1 MHWIDFLLISFFI
14 IGFPLYGYLPRK
26 RNKTIEDYFLGGRNI
41 PWYVAMMSIV
51 ATETSVLTFISVPG
65 LSYSGNWTFLQ
76 LSLGYIIGRLGVS
89 VLLLPIYFEKGVIS
103 IYQIIGM
110 RFNLSMQRISSLVFL
125 ATRLLADGVRFLA
138 TAVIV
143 QILTGWSIFTSIF
156 IIGCTT
162 LIYSFFGGIRSIL
175 WIDFFQFILYLFGGL
190 IAIIIGLSYV
200 ELSFFDLLSYLLS
213 KEKLQLFEFSG
224 NPIGNSYHFVSALIG
239 GIFLSLASHGIDHMM
254 VQRVLSTKNLIS
266 AKKAMIGSG
275 ILILFQF
282 TVFLFVGSL
291 IFILMGDKPIEQDR
305 EFTTFIIEY
314 VPVGLKGL
322 LLAGAISA
330 AMSTLSSS
338 INSLTTSTVV
348 DIFDKNSSL
357 KASKL
362 ISLLWGIVLM
372 MFAFLFDETNSSL
385 IEVGLRIAS
394 FTYGGLLG
402 LFFLSKINLK
412 INPLY
417 PPLGLVSSM
426 ILVFFLD
433 SWGFA
438 WTWFVL
444 ISSLANVLLVVSLQ
458 QVENLLISK
467 S

>member
-1 MHWIDFLLISFFI
+1 
-14 IGFPLYGYLPRK
+14 
-26 RNKTIEDYFLGGRNI
+26 
-41 PWYVAMMSIV
+41 MSIV

-89 VLLLPIYFEKGVIS
+89 IFLLPIYFEKGVIS

-110 RFNLSMQRISSLVFL
+110 RFNLFMQRISSLVFL

-190 IAIIIGLSYV
+190 TAIIIGLSYV
-200 ELSFFDLLSYLLS
+200 ELSFFDLFSYLS
-213 KEKLQLFEFSG
+213 IRDKLQLFEFSG

-314 VPVGLKGL
+314 VPVGLRGL

-372 MFAFLFDETNSSL
+372 IFAFLFDETNSSL

-444 ISSLANVLLVVSLQ
+444 ISSLANVLLVLCLQ
-458 QVENLLISK
+458 QVENLFISK